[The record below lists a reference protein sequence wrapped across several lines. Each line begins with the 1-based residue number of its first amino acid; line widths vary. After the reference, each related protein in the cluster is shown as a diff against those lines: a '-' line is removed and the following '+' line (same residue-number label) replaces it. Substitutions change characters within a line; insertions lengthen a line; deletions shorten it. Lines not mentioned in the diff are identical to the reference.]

1 MRNFI
6 LIELF
11 NKVKIYLDIS
21 NVILHI
27 MLLNC
32 FYVAIYLKDLLITIT
47 VLWGQTIVYTPD
59 CWPKFLF
66 VRGGIYTATINAG
79 KVLWIL
85 LFWIKNFRGNWDKRK
100 SSIEIGKVLFKAIT
114 NNAFLFLVLQRK
126 LSSKKNPSEIKCLYF
141 PEYKQSSLN
150 LALCNC
156 WFVSPHFRFHAIS
169 RTSFAINYYIY
180 TPFDLKKNLN
190 NSEVKRPHISIIFCV
205 YVTLSFSGKIL
216 KCFWV
221 FQSNWTFQT

>member
-1 MRNFI
+1 MFIHPTFDRNSFSWEVEST
-6 LIELF
+6 LLQSTQVKSFGFCCFEL
-11 NKVKIYLDIS
+11 KIS
-21 NVILHI
+21 E
-27 MLLNC
+27 
-32 FYVAIYLKDLLITIT
+32 
-47 VLWGQTIVYTPD
+47 G
-59 CWPKFLF
+59 
-66 VRGGIYTATINAG
+66 
-79 KVLWIL
+79 
-85 LFWIKNFRGNWDKRK
+85 
-100 SSIEIGKVLFKAIT
+100 IEIKENRPLRLAKCSSKSIT

-141 PEYKQSSLN
+141 QEYKHSSLN

-221 FQSNWTFQT
+221 FQFNWTFQT